1 MKFTKS
7 IQETDIQTLLSSY
20 EQELKEAKKKYEKLL
35 KQMKKARSE
44 YHYYNLS
51 DEAEVLYEDI
61 AELQMTI
68 TDLRKQKKLAEI
80 DAF

>member
-1 MKFTKS
+1 MNYTKK
-7 IQETDIQTLLSSY
+7 TLTEY
-20 EQELKEAKKKYEKLL
+20 ERELKEGKKKYEKLL

-80 DAF
+80 DAV

>member
-1 MKFTKS
+1 MNYSKS
-7 IQETDIQTLLSSY
+7 IQDY
-20 EQELKEAKKKYEKLL
+20 EKDLKEAKKKYEKLL
-35 KQMKKARSE
+35 KQMKKARTE

-61 AELQMTI
+61 ADLQMTI

-80 DAF
+80 DAV

>member
-1 MKFTKS
+1 MNYSKS
-7 IQETDIQTLLSSY
+7 IQDY
-20 EQELKEAKKKYEKLL
+20 EKELKEAKKKYEKLI
-35 KQMKKARSE
+35 KQMKKARTE

-61 AELQMTI
+61 ADLQIRI

-80 DAF
+80 DVF

>member
-1 MKFTKS
+1 MNYSKS
-7 IQETDIQTLLSSY
+7 IQDY
-20 EQELKEAKKKYEKLL
+20 EKELKEAKKKYEKLL
-35 KQMKKARSE
+35 KQMKKARSD

-61 AELQMTI
+61 ADLQMRI

>member
-1 MKFTKS
+1 MNYSKS
-7 IQETDIQTLLSSY
+7 IQDY
-20 EQELKEAKKKYEKLL
+20 EKDLKEAKKKYDKLL
-35 KQMKKARSE
+35 KQMKKARSSYQYE
-44 YHYYNLS
+44 NLA

-80 DAF
+80 DV

>member
-1 MKFTKS
+1 MNYSKS
-7 IQETDIQTLLSSY
+7 IQDY
-20 EQELKEAKKKYEKLL
+20 EKELKEAKKKYEKLL
-35 KQMKKARSE
+35 KQMKKARTE

-61 AELQMTI
+61 ADLQMRI

>member
-1 MKFTKS
+1 MNFTKS
-7 IQETDIQTLLSSY
+7 IQEY
-20 EQELKEAKKKYEKLL
+20 EQDLKEAKKKYEKLL

-61 AELQMTI
+61 VEIQMTI
-68 TDLRKQKKLAEI
+68 TDLRKQKKLAESI
-80 DAF
+80 

>member
-1 MKFTKS
+1 MNYSKS
-7 IQETDIQTLLSSY
+7 IQDY
-20 EQELKEAKKKYEKLL
+20 EKDLKEAKKKYEKLL
-35 KQMKKARSE
+35 KQMKKARTE

-61 AELQMTI
+61 ADLQMRI

-80 DAF
+80 DAV

>member
-1 MKFTKS
+1 MNFTKS
-7 IQETDIQTLLSSY
+7 IQEY
-20 EQELKEAKKKYEKLL
+20 EQDLKESKKKYEKLL

-68 TDLRKQKKLAEI
+68 TDLRKQKKLAEAI
-80 DAF
+80 

>member
-1 MKFTKS
+1 MNYSKS
-7 IQETDIQTLLSSY
+7 IQDY
-20 EQELKEAKKKYEKLL
+20 EKELKEAKKKYEKLL

-61 AELQMTI
+61 AELQMRI

-80 DAF
+80 DAV

>member
-1 MKFTKS
+1 MNFTKS
-7 IQETDIQTLLSSY
+7 IQEY
-20 EQELKEAKKKYEKLL
+20 EQDLKESKKKYEKLL

-68 TDLRKQKKLAEI
+68 TDLRKQKKLAELF
-80 DAF
+80 DTV

>member
-1 MKFTKS
+1 MNYSKS
-7 IQETDIQTLLSSY
+7 IQDY
-20 EQELKEAKKKYEKLL
+20 EKELKEAKKKYEKLI
-35 KQMKKARSE
+35 KQMKKARTE

-61 AELQMTI
+61 ADLQMRI

-80 DAF
+80 DVF

>member
-1 MKFTKS
+1 MNYSKS
-7 IQETDIQTLLSSY
+7 IQDY
-20 EQELKEAKKKYEKLL
+20 EKELKEAKKKYEKLL
-35 KQMKKARSE
+35 KQMKKARTE
-44 YHYYNLS
+44 YHYYNLF

-61 AELQMTI
+61 ADLQMRI

>member
-7 IQETDIQTLLSSY
+7 IQEY
-20 EQELKEAKKKYEKLL
+20 EQDLKEAKKKYEKLL

-61 AELQMTI
+61 AELQMMI
-68 TDLRKQKKLAEI
+68 TDLRKQKKLAEAI
-80 DAF
+80 

>member
-7 IQETDIQTLLSSY
+7 IQEY
-20 EQELKEAKKKYEKLL
+20 EQDLKEAKKKYEKLL
-35 KQMKKARSE
+35 RQMKKARSE

>member
-1 MKFTKS
+1 MNYSKS
-7 IQETDIQTLLSSY
+7 IQDY
-20 EQELKEAKKKYEKLL
+20 EKELKEAKKKYEKLL
-35 KQMKKARSE
+35 KQMKKARTE

-61 AELQMTI
+61 ADLQMRI

-80 DAF
+80 DAV

>member
-7 IQETDIQTLLSSY
+7 IQEY
-20 EQELKEAKKKYEKLL
+20 EQDLKESKKKYEKLL

-61 AELQMTI
+61 AELQMMI
-68 TDLRKQKKLAEI
+68 TDLRKQKKLAEAI
-80 DAF
+80 

>member
-1 MKFTKS
+1 MNYSKS
-7 IQETDIQTLLSSY
+7 IQDY
-20 EQELKEAKKKYEKLL
+20 EKELKEAKKKYEKLI
-35 KQMKKARSE
+35 KQMKKARTE

-61 AELQMTI
+61 ADLQMRI

>member
-1 MKFTKS
+1 MNYSKS
-7 IQETDIQTLLSSY
+7 IQDY
-20 EQELKEAKKKYEKLL
+20 EKDLKEAKKRYDKLL
-35 KQMKKARSE
+35 KQMKKARSSYQYE
-44 YHYYNLS
+44 NLA

-80 DAF
+80 DV

>member
-1 MKFTKS
+1 MNYSKS
-7 IQETDIQTLLSSY
+7 IQDY
-20 EQELKEAKKKYEKLL
+20 EKDLKEAKKKYEKLL
-35 KQMKKARSE
+35 KQMKKARSD

-61 AELQMTI
+61 ADLQMTI

-80 DAF
+80 DV